1 MDASRAPV
9 AIEKKCVAANTGG
22 VMQHNGGN
30 RRRRYRRIGQISAA
44 FENAHRRERRQRM
57 SRNGGQLLS
66 VNRRAGGIPRRR
78 AAHGIRAASRNDSMS
93 EVRKRNLRAS

>member
-44 FENAHRRERRQRM
+44 FENAHGRERRQRM

-66 VNRRAGGIPRRR
+66 VNRHPVRRV
-78 AAHGIRAASRNDSMS
+78 AHGIRAASRNDSMS